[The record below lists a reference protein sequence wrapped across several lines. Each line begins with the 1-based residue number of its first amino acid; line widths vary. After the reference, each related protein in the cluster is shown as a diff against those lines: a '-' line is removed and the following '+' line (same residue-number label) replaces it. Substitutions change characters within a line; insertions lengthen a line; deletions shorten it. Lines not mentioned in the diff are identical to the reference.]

1 MLSLR
6 RALRT
11 ELVSHTIPRGVAAF
25 EMLMWGLSSAKCISC
40 EAKPANATHG
50 TRRRD
55 QQSSS
60 LLRYAL

>member
-50 TRRRD
+50 TP
-55 QQSSS
+55 
-60 LLRYAL
+60 AP